1 MYTLAQILNAWNSA
15 YGENMKEEY
24 QGFIQ
29 RLKKEKKKER
39 K

>member
-15 YGENMKEEY
+15 YGENMEKEY